1 MPPSSVIDKARSWS
15 ESEEAKALMERMEGK
30 PTMTDDTLLC
40 EESDQYRFNHANHD
54 HVPASSASATGYGG
68 DTYGGARWGAGP
80 SPGGTDVTVDGHHWI
95 GKGVGGSSSTG
106 MDAKALRNYGKG
118 ESI

>member
-15 ESEEAKALMERMEGK
+15 ESEEAKALMERMEGE
-30 PTMTDDTLLC
+30 PLPLLDPP
-40 EESDQYRFNHANHD
+40 SRLTSHANHD